1 MLTSQDNRVLNRKGA
16 RTLTAEELDAIN
28 GNGGSGT
35 ALLKDGVTTTLCSV
49 ANPVTGK
56 PDGDCD

>member
-1 MLTSQDNRVLNRKGA
+1 MIHDNRVLNRKGA

-35 ALLKDGVTTTLCSV
+35 SLLRDGATTTVCSFAV
-49 ANPVTGK
+49 QAAQS
-56 PDGDCD
+56 DGDCD